1 MEKEKINYKGDEFL
15 VEDLSEKSQYV
26 VKQLKDLNTQI
37 EGGKMRLDQL
47 EVAYNS
53 FTKILEEE
61 LEQDSEVKTENEFIA
76 E

>member
-1 MEKEKINYKGDEFL
+1 MEKEKINYKGDEIL
-15 VEDLSEKSQYV
+15 IEDLSEKSQYV

-37 EGGKMRLDQL
+37 EGVKMRLDQL
-47 EVAYNS
+47 EIAYSS

-61 LEQDSEVKTENEFIA
+61 LEQTSEVKTENEFIA

>member
-37 EGGKMRLDQL
+37 EGVKMRLDQL
-47 EVAYNS
+47 EIAYNS

>member
-37 EGGKMRLDQL
+37 EGVKMRLDQL

>member
-1 MEKEKINYKGDEFL
+1 MEKEKINYKGDDIL
-15 VEDLSEKSQYV
+15 VEDLSEKAQYI
-26 VKQLKDLNTQI
+26 VKQLKDLSTQV
-37 EGGKMRLDQL
+37 EGVKMRLDQL

-61 LEQDSEVKTENEFIA
+61 LEQASEVKTENEFIA

>member
-1 MEKEKINYKGDEFL
+1 MEKEKISYKGNDIL
-15 VEDLSEKSQYV
+15 VEDLSEKAQYI
-26 VKQLKDLNTQI
+26 VKQLKDLSTQV
-37 EGGKMRLDQL
+37 EGVKMRLDQL